1 MKGWFDAFREEGGPT
16 LYAYHNRTAVAA
28 DVPALALLIAALTLY
43 IAFLAVFPGIRKER
57 FSTFTIVT
65 LSLFVGT
72 VILVCKHGSSWHVA
86 GARVARAAYRA
97 FSAERLDCWLAVHV
111 GLGHVNVT
119 LTALSWGN
127 TSVGDPGVDY
137 NEQFR
142 WEEAGAIQ
150 EFYRDGLARG
160 LPFPLLSVAEHFA
173 VQHEGFDWGA
183 KYRAAGYTTSTLLW
197 TAIALWLLMNL
208 LLVVVP
214 RYGAY
219 AMATL
224 GVTLC
229 AAAGGYWASLPH
241 APLVVRL
248 DGAMLFFSLGWCFW
262 LVLIAGCIC
271 VAVGLI
277 IAILDLIW
285 PHRFST
291 VLEVDYDTPY
301 DRHVLIVDSRQ
312 RARPQTQASLPTR
325 ILRRLSSKTRD
336 TEGQVSMSVV
346 SENER
351 GRDNPAYQHEHHRKP
366 NSPWRYPLF
375 RRQIDRADSASSLGS
390 SINGNSSGIKMS
402 PLATGAPVAPPSI
415 PPHRYITSTSQS
427 CRYVPTS
434 NTSGRASEGHVV
446 ISVIVA

>member
-28 DVPALALLIAALTLY
+28 DVPALALVIAALTLY

-72 VILVCKHGSSWHVA
+72 VILVCKHGSSWHVG

-97 FSAERLDCWLAVHV
+97 YSTERLDCWLAGHV

-119 LTALSWGN
+119 ITALSWGN

-142 WEEAGAIQ
+142 WEEAGGVQ
-150 EFYRDGLARG
+150 ERYREGLERG
-160 LPFPLLSVAEHFA
+160 LPYPVLSVAEHFA
-173 VQHEGFDWGA
+173 VQHEGFEWGA
-183 KYRAAGYTTSTLLW
+183 KYRAAGYATSTLLW
-197 TAIALWLLMNL
+197 AALALWLLMNL

-241 APLVVRL
+241 VPLVVRL
-248 DGAMLFFSLGWCFW
+248 DGATLLFSLGWCFW
-262 LVLIAGCIC
+262 LVLISGCIC
-271 VAVGLI
+271 LVVGLL
-277 IAILDLIW
+277 IAAVDLVW

-312 RARPQTQASLPTR
+312 RARPQTQQSLPSR
-325 ILRRLSSKTRD
+325 ILRRLSSKTRES
-336 TEGQVSMSVV
+336 EGQVSMAVV
-346 SENER
+346 NEN
-351 GRDNPAYQHEHHRKP
+351 GRDNPAFQHEHRKP

-375 RRQIDRADSASSLGS
+375 RRQIDRADSASSIGS
-390 SINGNSSGIKMS
+390 SINGHSTAIKMS
-402 PLATGAPVAPPSI
+402 PLAGSPPNPPLAI
-415 PPHRYITSTSQS
+415 PAHRFRPQIPATE
-427 CRYVPTS
+427 RVKDMW
-434 NTSGRASEGHVV
+434 
-446 ISVIVA
+446 

>member
-28 DVPALALLIAALTLY
+28 DVPALALVVAALTLY
-43 IAFLAVFPGIRKER
+43 IAFLAIFPGIRKER

-72 VILVCKHGSSWHVA
+72 VILVCKHGSSWHIA
-86 GARVARAAYRA
+86 GARVPRATYRA
-97 FSAERLDCWLAVHV
+97 FSPERLDCWLAVHV

-119 LTALSWGN
+119 LTALSWQN
-127 TSVGDPGVDY
+127 TTVGDPGVDY
-137 NEQFR
+137 NEQFQ
-142 WEEAGAIQ
+142 WEEAGAMQ
-150 EFYRDGLARG
+150 EWYRAGLARG
-160 LPFPLLSVAEHFA
+160 LPYPVLSVAEHFA
-173 VQHEGFDWGA
+173 VQHEGFEWGA

-197 TAIALWLLMNL
+197 TALSLWLVMNL

-219 AMATL
+219 AMAAL
-224 GVTLC
+224 GGALC
-229 AAAGGYWASLPH
+229 AAAAGYWWSLPH

-248 DGAMLFFSLGWCFW
+248 DGAVLLFSLGWCFW
-262 LVLIAGCIC
+262 LVLISGSIC
-271 VAVGLI
+271 VVVGLL
-277 IAILDLIW
+277 IAALDLTW

-312 RARPQTQASLPTR
+312 RARPQTQTSLPSR
-325 ILRRLSSKTRD
+325 ILRRLSSKTKEA
-336 TEGQVSMSVV
+336 EGQSVAV
-346 SENER
+346 VNER
-351 GRDNPAYQHEHHRKP
+351 GRDNPAFSHERKP

-390 SINGNSSGIKMS
+390 SINGNSSAIKMS
-402 PLATGAPVAPPSI
+402 PLATSAPGTNTI
-415 PPHRYITSTSQS
+415 PAHRLRPQIPAAE
-427 CRYVPTS
+427 RVKDMW
-434 NTSGRASEGHVV
+434 
-446 ISVIVA
+446 

>member
-28 DVPALALLIAALTLY
+28 DVPALALLIAALTIY

-97 FSAERLDCWLAVHV
+97 FSADRLDCWLAVHV

-150 EFYRDGLARG
+150 EFYRDGLTRG

-336 TEGQVSMSVV
+336 TEGQVSMSIV

-351 GRDNPAYQHEHHRKP
+351 GRDNPAYQHELRKP

-415 PPHRYITSTSQS
+415 PPHRYRPQIPAAE
-427 CRYVPTS
+427 RVKDMW
-434 NTSGRASEGHVV
+434 
-446 ISVIVA
+446 

>member
-28 DVPALALLIAALTLY
+28 DVPALALVVAALTLY
-43 IAFLAVFPGIRKER
+43 LAFLAIFPGIRKER

-72 VILVCKHGSSWHVA
+72 VILVCKHGSSWHVS
-86 GARVARAAYRA
+86 GARVARASYRA
-97 FSAERLDCWLAVHV
+97 FSTERLDCWLSVHV

-119 LTALSWGN
+119 LNALSWGN
-127 TSVGDPGVDY
+127 TTVGDPGVDY

-150 EFYRDGLARG
+150 EWYRAGLSRG
-160 LPFPLLSVAEHFA
+160 LPYPVLSIAEHFA
-173 VQHEGFDWGA
+173 VQHEGFEWGA

-197 TAIALWLLMNL
+197 TALALWLLMNL

-224 GVTLC
+224 GTTLC
-229 AAAGGYWASLPH
+229 AAAGGYWASLPT

-262 LVLIAGCIC
+262 LVLIAGGTC
-271 VAVGLI
+271 VVVGLL
-277 IAILDLIW
+277 IAALDLMW
-285 PHRFST
+285 PHKFST

-301 DRHVLIVDSRQ
+301 DRHVLIVDSSRQ
-312 RARPQTQASLPTR
+312 RARPPQPSLPTR

-336 TEGQVSMSVV
+336 MGNVSMSVV
-346 SENER
+346 NESDR
-351 GRDNPAYQHEHHRKP
+351 GRDNPAFQHERKP

-375 RRQIDRADSASSLGS
+375 RRQIDRVDSASSLGS
-390 SINGNSSGIKMS
+390 SINGNNSGIKMS
-402 PLATGAPVAPPSI
+402 PLGNSTLGAAPSI
-415 PPHRYITSTSQS
+415 PIHRFRPQIPAAE
-427 CRYVPTS
+427 RVKDMW
-434 NTSGRASEGHVV
+434 
-446 ISVIVA
+446 

>member
-28 DVPALALLIAALTLY
+28 DVPALALVIAALTLY

-72 VILVCKHGSSWHVA
+72 VILVCKHGSSWHVG
-86 GARVARAAYRA
+86 GARVSRAAYRA
-97 FSAERLDCWLAVHV
+97 YSAERLDCWLAGHV

-142 WEEAGAIQ
+142 WEDAGGVQ
-150 EFYRDGLARG
+150 EWYREGLERG
-160 LPFPLLSVAEHFA
+160 LPYPVLSVAEHFA
-173 VQHEGFDWGA
+173 VQHEGFEWGA

-197 TAIALWLLMNL
+197 AALALWLLMNL

-241 APLVVRL
+241 VPLVVRL
-248 DGAMLFFSLGWCFW
+248 DGSTLLFSLGWCFW
-262 LVLIAGCIC
+262 LVLISGCIC
-271 VAVGLI
+271 LVVGLL
-277 IAILDLIW
+277 IAAVDLVW

-312 RARPQTQASLPTR
+312 RARPQTQQSLPSR
-325 ILRRLSSKTRD
+325 ILRRLSSKTRE
-336 TEGQVSMSVV
+336 TEGQVSMAVV
-346 SENER
+346 NEN
-351 GRDNPAYQHEHHRKP
+351 GRDNPAFQHEHRKP

-375 RRQIDRADSASSLGS
+375 RRQIDRADSASSIGS
-390 SINGNSSGIKMS
+390 SINGHSTAIKMS
-402 PLATGAPVAPPSI
+402 PLAGSPPNPPLAI
-415 PPHRYITSTSQS
+415 PAHRFRPQIPAAE
-427 CRYVPTS
+427 RVKDMW
-434 NTSGRASEGHVV
+434 
-446 ISVIVA
+446 

>member
-28 DVPALALLIAALTLY
+28 DVPALALVIAALTLY

-72 VILVCKHGSSWHVA
+72 VILVCKHGSSWHVG

-97 FSAERLDCWLAVHV
+97 YSAERLDCWLAGHV

-142 WEEAGAIQ
+142 WEDTGGVQ
-150 EFYRDGLARG
+150 EWYREGLERG
-160 LPFPLLSVAEHFA
+160 LPYPVLSVAEHFA
-173 VQHEGFDWGA
+173 VQHEGFEWGA

-197 TAIALWLLMNL
+197 AALALWLLMNL

-241 APLVVRL
+241 VPLVVRL
-248 DGAMLFFSLGWCFW
+248 DGATLLFSLGWCFW
-262 LVLIAGCIC
+262 LVLISGCIC
-271 VAVGLI
+271 LVVGLL
-277 IAILDLIW
+277 IAAVDLVW

-312 RARPQTQASLPTR
+312 RARPQTQQSLPSR
-325 ILRRLSSKTRD
+325 ILRRLSSKTRE
-336 TEGQVSMSVV
+336 TEVQVSMAVV
-346 SENER
+346 NEN
-351 GRDNPAYQHEHHRKP
+351 GRDNPAFQHEHRKP

-375 RRQIDRADSASSLGS
+375 RRQIDRADSASSIGS
-390 SINGNSSGIKMS
+390 SINGHSTAIKMS
-402 PLATGAPVAPPSI
+402 PLAGSPPNPPLAI
-415 PPHRYITSTSQS
+415 PAHRFRPQIPATE
-427 CRYVPTS
+427 RVKDMW
-434 NTSGRASEGHVV
+434 
-446 ISVIVA
+446 

>member
-28 DVPALALLIAALTLY
+28 DVPALALLLAALTLY
-43 IAFLAVFPGIRKER
+43 LAFLAIFPGIRKER
-57 FSTFTIVT
+57 FSTFTVVT

-127 TSVGDPGVDY
+127 TSIGDPGVDY

-150 EFYRDGLARG
+150 DWYRAGLTRG
-160 LPFPLLSVAEHFA
+160 LPYPVLSVAEHFA
-173 VQHEGFDWGA
+173 VQHEGFEWGA
-183 KYRAAGYTTSTLLW
+183 KYRAAGYTTATLLW
-197 TAIALWLLMNL
+197 TALALWLLMNL

-219 AMATL
+219 AMVSL

-229 AAAGGYWASLPH
+229 AAAGGYWASLPN
-241 APLVVRL
+241 APLIVRL

-262 LVLIAGCIC
+262 LVLIAGSSC
-271 VAVGLI
+271 VLVGLF

-312 RARPQTQASLPTR
+312 RARPQMQASLPTR
-325 ILRRLSSKTRD
+325 ILRRLSSKTREN
-336 TEGQVSMSVV
+336 EGQVSMSVV
-346 SENER
+346 NESR
-351 GRDNPAYQHEHHRKP
+351 GRDNPAFQHEQRKP

-375 RRQIDRADSASSLGS
+375 RRQLDRADSASSLGS
-390 SINGNSSGIKMS
+390 SVNGNNSSNIKMS
-402 PLATGAPVAPPSI
+402 PLAGSHPSSSPAI
-415 PPHRYITSTSQS
+415 PPHRYRPQIPAAE
-427 CRYVPTS
+427 RVKDMW
-434 NTSGRASEGHVV
+434 
-446 ISVIVA
+446 

>member
-28 DVPALALLIAALTLY
+28 DVPALALLLAALTLY
-43 IAFLAVFPGIRKER
+43 LAFLAIFPGIRKER

-97 FSAERLDCWLAVHV
+97 FSAERMDCWLAVHV

-119 LTALSWGN
+119 LTAVSWSN
-127 TSVGDPGVDY
+127 TSLGDPGVDY

-150 EFYRDGLARG
+150 EWYRRGLERG
-160 LPFPLLSVAEHFA
+160 LPYPVMSVAEHFS
-173 VQHEGFDWGA
+173 VQHEGFEWGA

-197 TAIALWLLMNL
+197 TALALWLLMNL

-214 RYGAY
+214 RYGAF
-219 AMATL
+219 AMACL

-229 AAAGGYWASLPH
+229 AAAGGYWASLPQT
-241 APLVVRL
+241 PLVVRL

-262 LVLIAGCIC
+262 LVLIAGCAC
-271 VAVGLI
+271 VVVGLV
-277 IAILDLIW
+277 IAVLDMIW

-312 RARPQTQASLPTR
+312 RARPQTQHSLPSR
-325 ILRRLSSKTRD
+325 ILRRLSSKTRE

-346 SENER
+346 NENG
-351 GRDNPAYQHEHHRKP
+351 GRDNPAYQHEQRKP

-375 RRQIDRADSASSLGS
+375 RRQIDRADSASSIGS
-390 SINGNSSGIKMS
+390 SVNGNSSAIKMS
-402 PLATGAPVAPPSI
+402 PLAGAHVASTPAI
-415 PPHRYITSTSQS
+415 PPHRFRPQIPAAE
-427 CRYVPTS
+427 RVKDMW
-434 NTSGRASEGHVV
+434 
-446 ISVIVA
+446 

>member
-28 DVPALALLIAALTLY
+28 DVPALALVIAALTLY

-72 VILVCKHGSSWHVA
+72 VILVCKHGSSWHVG

-97 FSAERLDCWLAVHV
+97 YSAERLDCWLAGHV

-142 WEEAGAIQ
+142 WEDAGGVQ
-150 EFYRDGLARG
+150 EWYREGLERG
-160 LPFPLLSVAEHFA
+160 LPYPVLSVAEHFA
-173 VQHEGFDWGA
+173 VQHEGFEWGA

-197 TAIALWLLMNL
+197 AALALWLLMNL

-241 APLVVRL
+241 VPLVVRL
-248 DGAMLFFSLGWCFW
+248 DGATLLFSLGWCFW
-262 LVLIAGCIC
+262 LVLISGCIC
-271 VAVGLI
+271 LVVGLL
-277 IAILDLIW
+277 IAAVDLVW

-312 RARPQTQASLPTR
+312 RARPQTQQSLPSR
-325 ILRRLSSKTRD
+325 ILRRLSSKTRE
-336 TEGQVSMSVV
+336 TEVQVSMAVV
-346 SENER
+346 NEN
-351 GRDNPAYQHEHHRKP
+351 GRDNPAFQHEHRKP

-375 RRQIDRADSASSLGS
+375 RRQIDRADSASSIGS
-390 SINGNSSGIKMS
+390 SINGHSTAIKMS
-402 PLATGAPVAPPSI
+402 PLAGSPPNPPLAI
-415 PPHRYITSTSQS
+415 PAHRFRPQIPATE
-427 CRYVPTS
+427 RVKDMW
-434 NTSGRASEGHVV
+434 
-446 ISVIVA
+446 

>member
-43 IAFLAVFPGIRKER
+43 VAFLAVFPGIRKER

-127 TSVGDPGVDY
+127 TSIGDPGVDY

-150 EFYRDGLARG
+150 EWYREGLTRG
-160 LPFPLLSVAEHFA
+160 LPFPVLSVAEHFA
-173 VQHEGFDWGA
+173 VQHEGFEWGA

-197 TAIALWLLMNL
+197 TALALWLLMNL

-262 LVLIAGCIC
+262 LVLIAGCVC
-271 VAVGLI
+271 VAVGLV

-325 ILRRLSSKTRD
+325 ILRLSSKTRE
-336 TEGQVSMSVV
+336 TEGHVSMAVV
-346 SENER
+346 SER
-351 GRDNPAYQHEHHRKP
+351 GRDNPAFQHEQRKP

-375 RRQIDRADSASSLGS
+375 RRQIDRADSTSSIGS

-402 PLATGAPVAPPSI
+402 PLATGGVAAVPAI
-415 PPHRYITSTSQS
+415 PPYRFRPQIPAAE
-427 CRYVPTS
+427 RVKDMW
-434 NTSGRASEGHVV
+434 
-446 ISVIVA
+446 

>member
-28 DVPALALLIAALTLY
+28 DVPALALILAAITLY
-43 IAFLAVFPGIRKER
+43 LAFLAIFPGIRKER

-86 GARVARAAYRA
+86 GARIARAAYRA
-97 FSAERLDCWLAVHV
+97 FSPERLDCWLAIHV

-127 TSVGDPGVDY
+127 ITLGDPGVDY

-150 EFYRDGLARG
+150 EWYRAGLLRG
-160 LPFPLLSVAEHFA
+160 LPYPLLSVAEHFA
-173 VQHEGFDWGA
+173 VEHEGFEWGA
-183 KYRAAGYTTSTLLW
+183 KYRAAGYTTTTLLW
-197 TAIALWLLMNL
+197 TAFALWLIMNL

-219 AMATL
+219 AMTVL

-241 APLVVRL
+241 DPLVVRL
-248 DGAMLFFSLGWCFW
+248 DGAMLFFSMGWCFW

-271 VAVGLI
+271 LVVGLL
-277 IAILDLIW
+277 IAALDLVW

-312 RARPQTQASLPTR
+312 RARPQAQASLPTR

-336 TEGQVSMSVV
+336 PERQVSMSIVN
-346 SENER
+346 ENRDR
-351 GRDNPAYQHEHHRKP
+351 GRDNPAYQHEQRKP

-375 RRQIDRADSASSLGS
+375 RRQIDRADSASSIGS
-390 SINGNSSGIKMS
+390 SLNGNSSGIKMS
-402 PLATGAPVAPPSI
+402 PLATQSI
-415 PPHRYITSTSQS
+415 PAHRYIPTISSTSTS
-427 CRYVPTS
+427 
-434 NTSGRASEGHVV
+434 GRS
-446 ISVIVA
+446 S

>member
-28 DVPALALLIAALTLY
+28 DVPALALVIAALTLY
-43 IAFLAVFPGIRKER
+43 IAFLAIFPGIRKER

-72 VILVCKHGSSWHVA
+72 VILVCKHGSSWHVG

-97 FSAERLDCWLAVHV
+97 YSAERLDCWLAGHV

-142 WEEAGAIQ
+142 WEDAGGVQ
-150 EFYRDGLARG
+150 EWYREGLERG
-160 LPFPLLSVAEHFA
+160 LPYPVLSVAEHFA
-173 VQHEGFDWGA
+173 VQHEGFEWGA

-197 TAIALWLLMNL
+197 AALALWLLMNL

-241 APLVVRL
+241 VPLVVRL
-248 DGAMLFFSLGWCFW
+248 DGSTLLFSLGWCFW
-262 LVLIAGCIC
+262 LVLISGCIC
-271 VAVGLI
+271 LVVGLL
-277 IAILDLIW
+277 IAAVDLVW

-312 RARPQTQASLPTR
+312 RARPQTQQSLPSR
-325 ILRRLSSKTRD
+325 ILRRLSSKTRE
-336 TEGQVSMSVV
+336 TEGQVSMAVV
-346 SENER
+346 NEN
-351 GRDNPAYQHEHHRKP
+351 GRDNPAFHHEHRKP

-375 RRQIDRADSASSLGS
+375 RRQIDRADSASSIGS
-390 SINGNSSGIKMS
+390 SINGHSTAIKLS
-402 PLATGAPVAPPSI
+402 PLAGSPPNPPLAI
-415 PPHRYITSTSQS
+415 PAHRFRPQIPATE
-427 CRYVPTS
+427 RVKDMW
-434 NTSGRASEGHVV
+434 
-446 ISVIVA
+446 

>member
-1 MKGWFDAFREEGGPT
+1 MKGWFDGFREEGGPT

-28 DVPALALLIAALTLY
+28 DVPAVALLVAALTLY
-43 IAFLAVFPGIRKER
+43 LAFLTIFPGIRKER

-119 LTALSWGN
+119 LNALSWGN
-127 TSVGDPGVDY
+127 VSTGDPGIDY

-150 EFYRDGLARG
+150 EWYRAGLLRG
-160 LPFPLLSVAEHFA
+160 LPYPVLSVAEHFA
-173 VQHEGFDWGA
+173 AEHEGFEWGA
-183 KYRAAGYTTSTLLW
+183 KYRAAGYTTATLLW
-197 TAIALWLLMNL
+197 TALALWLLMNL

-219 AMATL
+219 AMASL

-248 DGAMLFFSLGWCFW
+248 DGAMLFFSMGWCFW
-262 LVLIAGCIC
+262 LVLIAGAIC
-271 VAVGLI
+271 LVVGLL
-277 IAILDLIW
+277 IAALDLVW

-312 RARPQTQASLPTR
+312 RARPQTQSSLPSR

-336 TEGQVSMSVV
+336 PERQVSMSVV
-346 SENER
+346 NESS
-351 GRDNPAYQHEHHRKP
+351 GRDNPAYQHEQRKP

-375 RRQIDRADSASSLGS
+375 RRQINRVDSASSMGS
-390 SINGNSSGIKMS
+390 SINGTSSGIKMS
-402 PLATGAPVAPPSI
+402 PLVGGPSSNALSTTAQ
-415 PPHRYITSTSQS
+415 RYRPQITAAE
-427 CRYVPTS
+427 RVKDMW
-434 NTSGRASEGHVV
+434 
-446 ISVIVA
+446 

>member
-28 DVPALALLIAALTLY
+28 DVPALALILAAITLY
-43 IAFLAVFPGIRKER
+43 LAFLAIFPGIRKER

-86 GARVARAAYRA
+86 GARIARAAYRA
-97 FSAERLDCWLAVHV
+97 FSPERLDCWLAIHV

-127 TSVGDPGVDY
+127 ITLGDPGVDY

-150 EFYRDGLARG
+150 EWYRAGLLRG
-160 LPFPLLSVAEHFA
+160 LPYPLLSVAEHFA
-173 VQHEGFDWGA
+173 VEHEGFEWGA
-183 KYRAAGYTTSTLLW
+183 KYRAAGYTTTTLLW
-197 TAIALWLLMNL
+197 TAFALWLIMNL

-219 AMATL
+219 AMTVL

-241 APLVVRL
+241 DPLVVRL
-248 DGAMLFFSLGWCFW
+248 DGAMLFFSMGWCFW

-271 VAVGLI
+271 LVVGLL
-277 IAILDLIW
+277 IAALDLVW

-312 RARPQTQASLPTR
+312 RARPQAQASLPTR
-325 ILRRLSSKTRD
+325 ILRLSSKTRD
-336 TEGQVSMSVV
+336 PERQVSMSIVN
-346 SENER
+346 ENRDR
-351 GRDNPAYQHEHHRKP
+351 GRDNPAYQHEQRKP

-375 RRQIDRADSASSLGS
+375 RRQIDRADSASSIGS
-390 SINGNSSGIKMS
+390 SLNGNSSGIKMS
-402 PLATGAPVAPPSI
+402 PLATQSI
-415 PPHRYITSTSQS
+415 PAHRFRPQ
-427 CRYVPTS
+427 VPAAD
-434 NTSGRASEGHVV
+434 RVKDMW
-446 ISVIVA
+446 

>member
-43 IAFLAVFPGIRKER
+43 LAFLAVFPGIRKESRRGGWQSR

-86 GARVARAAYRA
+86 GTRVARAAYRA
-97 FSAERLDCWLAVHV
+97 FSAERLDCWLAIHV

-119 LTALSWGN
+119 LNALSWGN
-127 TSVGDPGVDY
+127 TTTGDPGVDY

-150 EFYRDGLARG
+150 EWYRKGLVRG
-160 LPFPLLSVAEHFA
+160 LPYPLLSVAEHFA
-173 VQHEGFDWGA
+173 AEHDGFEWGA

-197 TAIALWLLMNL
+197 TALALWLLMNL

-219 AMATL
+219 AMTSV

-229 AAAGGYWASLPH
+229 AAAGGYWACLPH
-241 APLVVRL
+241 VPLVVRL
-248 DGAMLFFSLGWCFW
+248 DGSMLFFSLGWCFY
-262 LVLIAGCIC
+262 LVLIAGCLC
-271 VAVGLI
+271 LVVGLV
-277 IAILDLIW
+277 IATLDLVW

-312 RARPQTQASLPTR
+312 RARPQAQASLPSR

-336 TEGQVSMSVV
+336 SERQVSMSIV
-346 SENER
+346 NESGER
-351 GRDNPAYQHEHHRKP
+351 GRGLGRDNPAYQHERKP

-375 RRQIDRADSASSLGS
+375 RRQIDRVDSASSLGS

-402 PLATGAPVAPPSI
+402 PLPGSPPTPSLPI
-415 PPHRYITSTSQS
+415 SPHRYRPQLPATE
-427 CRYVPTS
+427 RVKDMW
-434 NTSGRASEGHVV
+434 
-446 ISVIVA
+446 

>member
-28 DVPALALLIAALTLY
+28 DVPALALLLAALTLY
-43 IAFLAVFPGIRKER
+43 LAFLAIFPGIRKER
-57 FSTFTIVT
+57 FTTFTIVT

-72 VILVCKHGSSWHVA
+72 VILVCKHGSSWHVT
-86 GARVARAAYRA
+86 GSRISRAAYRA

-127 TSVGDPGVDY
+127 TTVGDPGVDY

-150 EFYRDGLARG
+150 EWYRAGLVRG
-160 LPFPLLSVAEHFA
+160 LPYPVLSVAEHFA
-173 VQHEGFDWGA
+173 VQHEGFEWGA

-197 TAIALWLLMNL
+197 TALALWLLMNL

-219 AMATL
+219 AMATV

-229 AAAGGYWASLPH
+229 AAAGGYWASLPT
-241 APLVVRL
+241 APLIVRL

-262 LVLIAGCIC
+262 LVLISGCIC
-271 VAVGLI
+271 IVVGLL
-277 IAILDLIW
+277 IAALDLMW

-312 RARPQTQASLPTR
+312 RARPQTQNSLPSR

-336 TEGQVSMSVV
+336 PEAASPAAG
-346 SENER
+346 NEPR
-351 GRDNPAYQHEHHRKP
+351 GRDNPAFQHEQRKP

-375 RRQIDRADSASSLGS
+375 RRQIDRVDSASSLGS
-390 SINGNSSGIKMS
+390 SINGNNSGIKMS
-402 PLATGAPVAPPSI
+402 PLGTSPTGTSANI
-415 PPHRYITSTSQS
+415 PPHRLRPQIPATE
-427 CRYVPTS
+427 RVKDMW
-434 NTSGRASEGHVV
+434 
-446 ISVIVA
+446 

>member
-28 DVPALALLIAALTLY
+28 DVPALALVIAALTLY

-72 VILVCKHGSSWHVA
+72 VILVCKHGSSWHVG

-97 FSAERLDCWLAVHV
+97 YSTERLDCWLAGHV

-142 WEEAGAIQ
+142 WEEAGGVQ
-150 EFYRDGLARG
+150 ERYREGLERG
-160 LPFPLLSVAEHFA
+160 LPYPVLSVAEHFA
-173 VQHEGFDWGA
+173 VQHEGFEWGA
-183 KYRAAGYTTSTLLW
+183 KYRAAGYATSTLLW
-197 TAIALWLLMNL
+197 AALALWLLMNL

-241 APLVVRL
+241 VPLVVRL
-248 DGAMLFFSLGWCFW
+248 DGATLLFSLGWCFW
-262 LVLIAGCIC
+262 LVLISGCIC
-271 VAVGLI
+271 LVVGLL
-277 IAILDLIW
+277 IAAVDLVW

-312 RARPQTQASLPTR
+312 RARPQTQQSLPSR
-325 ILRRLSSKTRD
+325 ILRRLSSKTRES
-336 TEGQVSMSVV
+336 EGQVSMAVV
-346 SENER
+346 NEN
-351 GRDNPAYQHEHHRKP
+351 GRDNPAFQHEHRKP

-375 RRQIDRADSASSLGS
+375 RRQIDRADSASSIGS
-390 SINGNSSGIKMS
+390 SINGHSTAIKMS
-402 PLATGAPVAPPSI
+402 PLAGSPPNPPLAI
-415 PPHRYITSTSQS
+415 PAHRFRPQIPATE
-427 CRYVPTS
+427 RVKDMW
-434 NTSGRASEGHVV
+434 
-446 ISVIVA
+446 

>member
-28 DVPALALLIAALTLY
+28 DVPALALVLAALTIYL
-43 IAFLAVFPGIRKER
+43 AFLAIFPGIRKER

-86 GARVARAAYRA
+86 GARVSRAAYRA
-97 FSAERLDCWLAVHV
+97 YSAERLDCWLAVHV

-127 TSVGDPGVDY
+127 SSTADPGVDY

-142 WEEAGAIQ
+142 WEEAGGIQ
-150 EFYRDGLARG
+150 EWYRAGLGRG
-160 LPFPLLSVAEHFA
+160 LPYPVLSVAEHFA
-173 VQHEGFDWGA
+173 VQHEGFEWGA
-183 KYRAAGYTTSTLLW
+183 KYRAAGYATSTLLW
-197 TAIALWLLMNL
+197 AALALWLLMNL

-219 AMATL
+219 SMAFL

-241 APLVVRL
+241 VPLVVRL
-248 DGAMLFFSLGWCFW
+248 DGSMLFFSLGWCFW
-262 LVLIAGCIC
+262 LVLISGCTC
-271 VAVGLI
+271 VFVGLV
-277 IAILDLIW
+277 IAALDLTW

-312 RARPQTQASLPTR
+312 RARPQTQPSLPSR
-325 ILRRLSSKTRD
+325 ILRRLSSKTKD
-336 TEGQVSMSVV
+336 DGHVSMSVV
-346 SENER
+346 NERER
-351 GRDNPAYQHEHHRKP
+351 GRDNPAFQPERKP

-375 RRQIDRADSASSLGS
+375 RRQIDRVDSASSFGS
-390 SINGNSSGIKMS
+390 SLNGTGSGIKMS
-402 PLATGAPVAPPSI
+402 PLAGSMSHSSPTAI
-415 PPHRYITSTSQS
+415 PPYRYRPQIPAAE
-427 CRYVPTS
+427 RVKDMW
-434 NTSGRASEGHVV
+434 
-446 ISVIVA
+446 

>member
-28 DVPALALLIAALTLY
+28 DVPALALILAAITLY
-43 IAFLAVFPGIRKER
+43 LAFLAIFPGIRKER

-86 GARVARAAYRA
+86 GARIARAAYRA
-97 FSAERLDCWLAVHV
+97 FSPERLDCWLAIHV

-127 TSVGDPGVDY
+127 ITLGDPGVDY

-150 EFYRDGLARG
+150 EWYRAGLLRG
-160 LPFPLLSVAEHFA
+160 LPYPLLSVAEHFA
-173 VQHEGFDWGA
+173 VEHEGFEWGA
-183 KYRAAGYTTSTLLW
+183 KYRAAGYTTTTLLW
-197 TAIALWLLMNL
+197 TAFALWLIMNL

-219 AMATL
+219 AMTVL

-241 APLVVRL
+241 DPLVVRL
-248 DGAMLFFSLGWCFW
+248 DGAMLFFSMGWCFW

-271 VAVGLI
+271 LVVGLL
-277 IAILDLIW
+277 IAALDLVW

-312 RARPQTQASLPTR
+312 RARPQAQASLPTR

-336 TEGQVSMSVV
+336 PERQVSMSIVN
-346 SENER
+346 ENRDR
-351 GRDNPAYQHEHHRKP
+351 GRDNPAYQHEQRKP

-375 RRQIDRADSASSLGS
+375 RRQIDRADSASSIGS
-390 SINGNSSGIKMS
+390 SLNGNSSGIKMS
-402 PLATGAPVAPPSI
+402 PLATQSI
-415 PPHRYITSTSQS
+415 PAHRFRPQ
-427 CRYVPTS
+427 VPAAD
-434 NTSGRASEGHVV
+434 RVKDMW
-446 ISVIVA
+446 

>member
-28 DVPALALLIAALTLY
+28 DVPALALLLAALTLY
-43 IAFLAVFPGIRKER
+43 LAFLVVFPGIRKER
-57 FSTFTIVT
+57 FSTFTVVT

-72 VILVCKHGSSWHVA
+72 VILVCKHGSSWHIA

-97 FSAERLDCWLAVHV
+97 FSSERLDCWLAIHV

-127 TSVGDPGVDY
+127 TTIGDPGVDY

-150 EFYRDGLARG
+150 EWYRAGLTRG
-160 LPFPLLSVAEHFA
+160 LPYPVLSVAEHFA
-173 VQHEGFDWGA
+173 VQHEGFEWGA

-197 TAIALWLLMNL
+197 TALALWLLMNL

-219 AMATL
+219 AMAIL

-229 AAAGGYWASLPH
+229 AAAGGYWASLPN

-262 LVLIAGCIC
+262 LVLIAGSAC
-271 VAVGLI
+271 VLVGMV
-277 IAILDLIW
+277 IAMLDLIW

-325 ILRRLSSKTRD
+325 ILRRLSSKTR
-336 TEGQVSMSVV
+336 ENEAQASLSVV
-346 SENER
+346 NER
-351 GRDNPAYQHEHHRKP
+351 GRDNPAFRHEQRKP

-390 SINGNSSGIKMS
+390 SVNGNSSGIKMS
-402 PLATGAPVAPPSI
+402 PLASDHPAPSAAI
-415 PPHRYITSTSQS
+415 PPHRFRPQIPAAE
-427 CRYVPTS
+427 RVKDMW
-434 NTSGRASEGHVV
+434 
-446 ISVIVA
+446 

>member
-28 DVPALALLIAALTLY
+28 DVPALALVIAALTLY
-43 IAFLAVFPGIRKER
+43 IAFLAIFPGIRKER

-72 VILVCKHGSSWHVA
+72 VILVCKHGSSWHVG

-97 FSAERLDCWLAVHV
+97 YSAERLDCWLAGHV

-119 LTALSWGN
+119 ITALSWGN
-127 TSVGDPGVDY
+127 SSVGDPGVDY

-142 WEEAGAIQ
+142 WEDAGGVQ
-150 EFYRDGLARG
+150 EWYREGLERG
-160 LPFPLLSVAEHFA
+160 LPYPVLSVAEHFA
-173 VQHEGFDWGA
+173 VQHEGFEWGA

-197 TAIALWLLMNL
+197 AALALWLLMNL

-241 APLVVRL
+241 VPLVVRL
-248 DGAMLFFSLGWCFW
+248 DGSTLLFSLGWCFW
-262 LVLIAGCIC
+262 LVLISGCIC
-271 VAVGLI
+271 LVVGLL
-277 IAILDLIW
+277 IAAVDLVW

-312 RARPQTQASLPTR
+312 RARPQTQQSLPSR
-325 ILRRLSSKTRD
+325 ILRRLSSKTRE
-336 TEGQVSMSVV
+336 TEGQVSMAVV
-346 SENER
+346 NEN
-351 GRDNPAYQHEHHRKP
+351 GRDNPAFRHEHRKP

-375 RRQIDRADSASSLGS
+375 RRQIDRADSASSIGS
-390 SINGNSSGIKMS
+390 SINGHSTAIKLS
-402 PLATGAPVAPPSI
+402 PLAGSPPNPPLAI
-415 PPHRYITSTSQS
+415 PAHRFRPQIPATE
-427 CRYVPTS
+427 RVKDMW
-434 NTSGRASEGHVV
+434 
-446 ISVIVA
+446 

>member
-28 DVPALALLIAALTLY
+28 DLPALALVVAALTIYL
-43 IAFLAVFPGIRKER
+43 AFLAVFPGVRKER
-57 FSTFTIVT
+57 FSTFTIVS

-72 VILVCKHGSSWHVA
+72 VILVSKHGSSWHVA
-86 GARVARAAYRA
+86 GTRIARAAYKA
-97 FSAERLDCWLAVHV
+97 FSAERLDCWLAIHV

-127 TSVGDPGVDY
+127 ISRGDPGVDY

-150 EFYRDGLARG
+150 EFYHEGLLRG
-160 LPFPLLSVAEHFA
+160 LPYPLLSVAEHFA
-173 VQHEGFDWGA
+173 VEHDGFEWGA
-183 KYRAAGYTTSTLLW
+183 KYRAAGYTTTTLLW
-197 TAIALWLLMNL
+197 TAFALWLVMNL

-219 AMATL
+219 AMTTL

-229 AAAGGYWASLPH
+229 TAAGGYWASLPYD
-241 APLVVRL
+241 PLVVRL

-271 VAVGLI
+271 VVVGLF
-277 IAILDLIW
+277 IAILDLVW

-336 TEGQVSMSVV
+336 PERQVSMSVV
-346 SENER
+346 NENGER
-351 GRDNPAYQHEHHRKP
+351 GRDNPAFHHEVRKP

-375 RRQIDRADSASSLGS
+375 RRQIDRVDSASSLGS
-390 SINGNSSGIKMS
+390 SVAGNTSGIKMS
-402 PLATGAPVAPPSI
+402 PLVRSSMSASRSNL
-415 PPHRYITSTSQS
+415 PPHRYRPQ
-427 CRYVPTS
+427 VPATE
-434 NTSGRASEGHVV
+434 RVKDMW
-446 ISVIVA
+446 

>member
-28 DVPALALLIAALTLY
+28 DVPALALVLAAVTLY
-43 IAFLAVFPGIRKER
+43 LAFLAIFPGVRKER
-57 FSTFTIVT
+57 FSTFVIVT

-86 GARVARAAYRA
+86 GARIARAAYRA
-97 FSAERLDCWLAVHV
+97 FSAERLDCWLAIHV

-127 TSVGDPGVDY
+127 ITTGDPGVDY
-137 NEQFR
+137 NEQFQ

-150 EFYRDGLARG
+150 EWYRAGLLRG
-160 LPFPLLSVAEHFA
+160 LPYPLLSVAEHFA
-173 VQHEGFDWGA
+173 VEHEGFEWGA
-183 KYRAAGYTTSTLLW
+183 KYRAAGYTTTTLLW
-197 TAIALWLLMNL
+197 TAFALWLVMNL

-219 AMATL
+219 AMTVL

-229 AAAGGYWASLPH
+229 AAAGGYWASLPMD
-241 APLVVRL
+241 PLVVRL
-248 DGAMLFFSLGWCFW
+248 DGAMLFFSMGWCFW

-271 VAVGLI
+271 LVVGLL
-277 IAILDLIW
+277 IAALDLVW
-285 PHRFST
+285 PHKFST

-312 RARPQTQASLPTR
+312 RARPQAQTSLPSR

-336 TEGQVSMSVV
+336 TERQVSMSIVN
-346 SENER
+346 ENRER
-351 GRDNPAYQHEHHRKP
+351 GRDNPAFQHELRKP

-375 RRQIDRADSASSLGS
+375 RRQIDRVDSASSIGS

-402 PLATGAPVAPPSI
+402 PLATKTSA
-415 PPHRYITSTSQS
+415 PHRYRPQIPATE
-427 CRYVPTS
+427 RVKDMW
-434 NTSGRASEGHVV
+434 
-446 ISVIVA
+446 

>member
-28 DVPALALLIAALTLY
+28 DVPALALLLAALTLY
-43 IAFLAVFPGIRKER
+43 IAFLAIFPGIRKER

-72 VILVCKHGSSWHVA
+72 VILVCEHGSSWHVA

-97 FSAERLDCWLAVHV
+97 FSPERLDCWLAVHV

-127 TSVGDPGVDY
+127 TSIGDPGVDY

-142 WEEAGAIQ
+142 WEEAGAMQ
-150 EFYRDGLARG
+150 EWYRAGLTRG
-160 LPFPLLSVAEHFA
+160 LPYPVLSVAEHFA
-173 VQHEGFDWGA
+173 VQHEGFEWGA

-197 TAIALWLLMNL
+197 TALALWLLMNL

-219 AMATL
+219 AMAML

-241 APLVVRL
+241 APLTVRL

-262 LVLIAGCIC
+262 LVLTAGCIC
-271 VAVGLI
+271 LVVGLL
-277 IAILDLIW
+277 IAAVDLAW

-312 RARPQTQASLPTR
+312 RARPQTQSSLPSR
-325 ILRRLSSKTRD
+325 ILRRLSSKTKD

-346 SENER
+346 SER
-351 GRDNPAYQHEHHRKP
+351 GRDNPAFQHEQRKP

-390 SINGNSSGIKMS
+390 SINGHSTAIRMS
-402 PLATGAPVAPPSI
+402 PLATSPTGSSPAI
-415 PPHRYITSTSQS
+415 PPHRFRPQIPAAE
-427 CRYVPTS
+427 RVKDMW
-434 NTSGRASEGHVV
+434 
-446 ISVIVA
+446 